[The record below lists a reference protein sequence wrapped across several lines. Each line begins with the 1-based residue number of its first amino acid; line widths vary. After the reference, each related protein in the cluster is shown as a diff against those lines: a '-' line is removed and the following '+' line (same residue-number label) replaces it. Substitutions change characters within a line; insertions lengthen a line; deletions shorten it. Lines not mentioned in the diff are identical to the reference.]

1 MKIEEGQSAF
11 YSEHDSK
18 IVVNIPCEILRVKRI
33 YCEVLL
39 FEDENSLN
47 GCEVWEV
54 PKEDLVPTDSFY
66 VEYYNRIYATSVVN
80 YSTYS
85 REDGSGQQMVYIYR
99 EHIGDTLSIFGGLS
113 EDVFDVIYI
122 IID

>member
-1 MKIEEGQSAF
+1 MNKKLTEGQSAF
-11 YSEHDSK
+11 YSEPDSK

-66 VEYYNRIYATSVVN
+66 VECKDWMLGHCLF
-80 YSTYS
+80 STKTNKLITPK
-85 REDGSGQQMVYIYR
+85 ELKKEVKGVKQ
-99 EHIGDTLSIFGGLS
+99 
-113 EDVFDVIYI
+113 
-122 IID
+122 